1 MEDILIGNTGSG
13 ISYQPYA
20 GAAVKRQRD
29 CSTIEM
35 I

>member
-20 GAAVKRQRD
+20 GAA
-29 CSTIEM
+29 EM
-35 I
+35 MLHRTGPFTM